1 MASCVIRR
9 GLLSTLNKYSK
20 THTLSV
26 TLFTADPNSRHEV
39 NRCRLQCP
47 TRGVFNVLQQRFMSS
62 RPEGKVLE
70 TVGVFEAP
78 KQHGKYETGQL
89 FLHSVFGY
97 RGIVLFPW
105 HARLYDRDITPQASH
120 SKPEPPGAHGSKEVK
135 GKTHTYYQVLI
146 DTRDCPHI
154 SQRSQTEAVTFLAN
168 HDDSRALYAIP
179 GLDYVSHEDILPYNS
194 TDQVPIQHELFE
206 RFLMF
211 DPSKVPPFVPRDTLR
226 AWQEKNHPW
235 LELSDVHRETT
246 ENIRVTVIP
255 FYMGMREAQNS
266 HVYWWRYCI
275 RLENLG
281 NEVVQ
286 LRERHWR
293 IFSLSGTLET
303 VRGRGVVGR
312 TGASVVQRTA
322 SFPVQQSRLPTSPQW
337 SHVGDIHLP
346 EGQWQHVRR
355 GYPLLL
361 PGQPRA
367 QGQPLLLPLLKQH
380 INPTLVT
387 GTPLAP
393 VHPRH
398 PPYPLR
404 PAPLLRPCGPS
415 HPTCLTRR
423 LHVSPGGRSALRG
436 RMGHTLTCVF
446 HLSPWR
452 ATKMTSL
459 LLLGTTGRANCSGYK
474 WY

>member
-1 MASCVIRR
+1 MAAAAAAAAATSRCWAALGRARASSSCLRWGLRAPAWAALGARPELLLLPPRR
-9 GLLSTLNKYSK
+9 CLS
-20 THTLSV
+20 
-26 TLFTADPNSRHEV
+26 SR
-39 NRCRLQCP
+39 N
-47 TRGVFNVLQQRFMSS
+47 

-70 TVGVFEAP
+70 TVGVFEVP

-89 FLHSVFGY
+89 FLHSIFGY

-105 HARLYDRDITPQASH
+105 QARLYDRDVASPV
-120 SKPEPPGAHGSKEVK
+120 PEKSESAAGHGSKEVK

-146 DTRDCPHI
+146 DARDCPHI

-179 GLDYVSHEDILPYNS
+179 GLDYVSHEDILPYTS

-206 RFLMF
+206 RFLLY
-211 DPSKVPPFVPRDTLR
+211 DQTKAPPFVARDTLC

-275 RLENLG
+275 RLENLN

-312 TGASVVQRTA
+312 E
-322 SFPVQQSRLPTSPQW
+322 PVLSKEQPAFQYS
-337 SHVGDIHLP
+337 SHVSLQASSGHMWGTFRFERPDGSHFD
-346 EGQWQHVRR
+346 VRI
-355 GYPLLL
+355 PPFSLESN
-361 PGQPRA
+361 
-367 QGQPLLLPLLKQH
+367 KDEK
-380 INPTLVT
+380 
-387 GTPLAP
+387 TP
-393 VHPRH
+393 
-398 PPYPLR
+398 
-404 PAPLLRPCGPS
+404 PS
-415 HPTCLTRR
+415 G
-423 LHVSPGGRSALRG
+423 LH
-436 RMGHTLTCVF
+436 
-446 HLSPWR
+446 W
-452 ATKMTSL
+452 
-459 LLLGTTGRANCSGYK
+459 
-474 WY
+474 

>member
-1 MASCVIRR
+1 MAACAIRR
-9 GLLSTLNKYSK
+9 GLLSTASKYNQHK
-20 THTLSV
+20 CTHRILSAIDFSGG
-26 TLFTADPNSRHEV
+26 LDPRRTQPLCSA
-39 NRCRLQCP
+39 CRLSS
-47 TRGVFNVLQQRFMSS
+47 FQQTRFMSS
-62 RPEGKVLE
+62 RNRPEGKILE
-70 TVGVFEAP
+70 PVGVFEAL

-105 HARLYDRDITPQASH
+105 HARLYDRDVSPAAPTD
-120 SKPEPPGAHGSKEVK
+120 SKPDSTAHGSKEVK
-135 GKTHTYYQVLI
+135 GKMHTYYQVLI

-194 TDQVPIQHELFE
+194 TEQVPIQHELFE

-211 DPSKVPPFVPRDTLR
+211 NPSRNPPFTARDTLR

-303 VRGRGVVGR
+303 VRGRGVVGKE
-312 TGASVVQRTA
+312 
-322 SFPVQQSRLPTSPQW
+322 PVLSREQPAFQYS
-337 SHVGDIHLP
+337 SHVSLQAPSGHMWGTFCFERTDGSHFD
-346 EGQWQHVRR
+346 VRIPPFSLESNKYDKAPPT
-355 GYPLLL
+355 GYPL
-361 PGQPRA
+361 
-367 QGQPLLLPLLKQH
+367 
-380 INPTLVT
+380 
-387 GTPLAP
+387 
-393 VHPRH
+393 
-398 PPYPLR
+398 
-404 PAPLLRPCGPS
+404 
-415 HPTCLTRR
+415 
-423 LHVSPGGRSALRG
+423 
-436 RMGHTLTCVF
+436 
-446 HLSPWR
+446 
-452 ATKMTSL
+452 
-459 LLLGTTGRANCSGYK
+459 
-474 WY
+474 

>member
-1 MASCVIRR
+1 MAAPVLSRCLSALAVNPALRLR
-9 GLLSTLNKYSK
+9 ALTACSACGVGQRQQQHARLLS
-20 THTLSV
+20 
-26 TLFTADPNSRHEV
+26 SR
-39 NRCRLQCP
+39 N
-47 TRGVFNVLQQRFMSS
+47 

-70 TVGVFEAP
+70 PVGVFEAL
-78 KQHGKYETGQL
+78 KQQGKYETGQL

-105 HARLYDRDITPQASH
+105 HARLYDRDVASCSSD
-120 SKPEPPGAHGSKEVK
+120 SKTENSGTQGSKEVK

-179 GLDYVSHEDILPYNS
+179 GLDYVSHEDILPYS
-194 TDQVPIQHELFE
+194 SSDRSPIQHELFE
-206 RFLMF
+206 RFLSY
-211 DPSKVPPFVPRDTLR
+211 DPSKALPFVARDTLR

-281 NEVVQ
+281 TEVVQ

-312 TGASVVQRTA
+312 E
-322 SFPVQQSRLPTSPQW
+322 PVLSKEQPAFQYS
-337 SHVGDIHLP
+337 SHVSLQAPSGHMWGSYCFERANQSPFD
-346 EGQWQHVRR
+346 VRIPPFSLESKAEDSPN
-355 GYPLLL
+355 GFL
-361 PGQPRA
+361 PGPF
-367 QGQPLLLPLLKQH
+367 
-380 INPTLVT
+380 T
-387 GTPLAP
+387 
-393 VHPRH
+393 
-398 PPYPLR
+398 
-404 PAPLLRPCGPS
+404 
-415 HPTCLTRR
+415 
-423 LHVSPGGRSALRG
+423 
-436 RMGHTLTCVF
+436 TLT
-446 HLSPWR
+446 
-452 ATKMTSL
+452 
-459 LLLGTTGRANCSGYK
+459 
-474 WY
+474 

>member
-1 MASCVIRR
+1 MAACVARRCLSFLGRYRR
-9 GLLSTLNKYSK
+9 GVVQSSFGFDLRPAERVLPR
-20 THTLSV
+20 SV
-26 TLFTADPNSRHEV
+26 CV
-39 NRCRLQCP
+39 CC
-47 TRGVFNVLQQRFMSS
+47 LQQNRTLTSRN

-70 TVGVFEAP
+70 PVGVFEVP
-78 KQHGKYETGQL
+78 KQQGKYETGQL

-105 HARLYDRDITPQASH
+105 QARLYDRDVASPV
-120 SKPEPPGAHGSKEVK
+120 SEKVDTSVAHGSKEVK

-146 DTRDCPHI
+146 DARDCPHI

-194 TDQVPIQHELFE
+194 ADQLPIQHELFE
-206 RFLMF
+206 RFLSY
-211 DPSKVPPFVPRDTLR
+211 DQTKVPPFLARETLC

-275 RLENLG
+275 RLENLAT
-281 NEVVQ
+281 EVVQ

-312 TGASVVQRTA
+312 E
-322 SFPVQQSRLPTSPQW
+322 PVLSKEQPAFQYS
-337 SHVGDIHLP
+337 SHVSLQASSGHMWGTFRFERPDGSHFD
-346 EGQWQHVRR
+346 VRI
-355 GYPLLL
+355 PPFSLESN
-361 PGQPRA
+361 
-367 QGQPLLLPLLKQH
+367 KDEK
-380 INPTLVT
+380 
-387 GTPLAP
+387 TP
-393 VHPRH
+393 
-398 PPYPLR
+398 
-404 PAPLLRPCGPS
+404 PS
-415 HPTCLTRR
+415 G
-423 LHVSPGGRSALRG
+423 LH
-436 RMGHTLTCVF
+436 
-446 HLSPWR
+446 W
-452 ATKMTSL
+452 
-459 LLLGTTGRANCSGYK
+459 
-474 WY
+474 

>member
-1 MASCVIRR
+1 MAACAIRR
-9 GLLSTLNKYSK
+9 GLLSTASKYNQHK
-20 THTLSV
+20 CTHRILSA
-26 TLFTADPNSRHEV
+26 LDFSSGLDPKKPQPLCSA
-39 NRCRLQCP
+39 CGLSS
-47 TRGVFNVLQQRFMSS
+47 FQQKRFMSS
-62 RPEGKVLE
+62 RPEGKILE
-70 TVGVFEAP
+70 PVGIFEAL

-105 HARLYDRDITPQASH
+105 HARLYDRDVSPAVAD
-120 SKPEPPGAHGSKEVK
+120 SKPDSVGHGSKEVK
-135 GKTHTYYQVLI
+135 GKMHTYYQVLI

-194 TDQVPIQHELFE
+194 TEQVPIQHELFE

-211 DPSKVPPFVPRDTLR
+211 NPSRNPPFTARDTLR

-303 VRGRGVVGR
+303 VRGRGVVGKE
-312 TGASVVQRTA
+312 
-322 SFPVQQSRLPTSPQW
+322 PVLSREQPAFQYS
-337 SHVGDIHLP
+337 SHVSLQAPSGHMWGTFCFERTDGSHFD
-346 EGQWQHVRR
+346 VRIPPFSLESNKYDKAPPA
-355 GYPLLL
+355 GYPL
-361 PGQPRA
+361 
-367 QGQPLLLPLLKQH
+367 
-380 INPTLVT
+380 
-387 GTPLAP
+387 
-393 VHPRH
+393 
-398 PPYPLR
+398 
-404 PAPLLRPCGPS
+404 
-415 HPTCLTRR
+415 
-423 LHVSPGGRSALRG
+423 
-436 RMGHTLTCVF
+436 
-446 HLSPWR
+446 
-452 ATKMTSL
+452 
-459 LLLGTTGRANCSGYK
+459 
-474 WY
+474 

>member
-1 MASCVIRR
+1 MAASALRR
-9 GLLSTLNKYSK
+9 GLLSTVSKYNKK
-20 THTLSV
+20 HTHRILCV
-26 TLFTADPNSRHEV
+26 ADTSGGFEAFRPRIQ
-39 NRCRLQCP
+39 CRACGLP
-47 TRGVFNVLQQRFMSS
+47 SGVQPRRFMSS
-62 RPEGKVLE
+62 RPEGKILE
-70 TVGVFEAP
+70 TVGVFEAV

-105 HARLYDRDITPQASH
+105 HARLYDRDITPPMSD

-154 SQRSQTEAVTFLAN
+154 RSQTEAVTFLAN

-194 TDQVPIQHELFE
+194 TEQVPIQHELFE
-206 RFLMF
+206 RFLI
-211 DPSKVPPFVPRDTLR
+211 
-226 AWQEKNHPW
+226 
-235 LELSDVHRETT
+235 ETT

-275 RLENLG
+275 RLENMG

-312 TGASVVQRTA
+312 E
-322 SFPVQQSRLPTSPQW
+322 PVLSKEQPAFQYS
-337 SHVGDIHLP
+337 SHVSLQAPSGHMWGTFRIERTDGSHFD
-346 EGQWQHVRR
+346 VRIPPFSLESNKDDKAPPA
-355 GYPLLL
+355 GY
-361 PGQPRA
+361 
-367 QGQPLLLPLLKQH
+367 
-380 INPTLVT
+380 T
-387 GTPLAP
+387 
-393 VHPRH
+393 
-398 PPYPLR
+398 
-404 PAPLLRPCGPS
+404 
-415 HPTCLTRR
+415 
-423 LHVSPGGRSALRG
+423 
-436 RMGHTLTCVF
+436 F
-446 HLSPWR
+446 
-452 ATKMTSL
+452 
-459 LLLGTTGRANCSGYK
+459 
-474 WY
+474 

>member
-1 MASCVIRR
+1 MAACAIRR
-9 GLLSTLNKYSK
+9 GLLSAIRSYHKSSPRILGWESGPYERRWLV
-20 THTLSV
+20 LSPC
-26 TLFTADPNSRHEV
+26 TTCGLSA
-39 NRCRLQCP
+39 QQQQP
-47 TRGVFNVLQQRFMSS
+47 TRCLSS
-62 RPEGKVLE
+62 RNRPEGKVLE

-78 KQHGKYETGQL
+78 KQQGKYETGQL

-105 HARLYDRDITPQASH
+105 QARLYDRDVTPPPSE
-120 SKPEPPGAHGSKEVK
+120 SKPDSTGAHGSKEVT

-194 TDQVPIQHELFE
+194 TDQIPIQHELFE
-206 RFLMF
+206 RFLMY
-211 DPSKVPPFVPRDTLR
+211 DHSKAPPFVARDTLR

-246 ENIRVTVIP
+246 ESIRVTVIP

-266 HVYWWRYCI
+266 PVYWWRYCI

-312 TGASVVQRTA
+312 E
-322 SFPVQQSRLPTSPQW
+322 PVLSKEQPAFQYS
-337 SHVGDIHLP
+337 SHVSLQAPSGHMWGSYRFERANSTFFD
-346 EGQWQHVRR
+346 VRIPPFSLESKKDDSPN
-355 GYPLLL
+355 GFL
-361 PGQPRA
+361 PGPFA
-367 QGQPLLLPLLKQH
+367 S
-380 INPTLVT
+380 LV
-387 GTPLAP
+387 
-393 VHPRH
+393 
-398 PPYPLR
+398 
-404 PAPLLRPCGPS
+404 
-415 HPTCLTRR
+415 
-423 LHVSPGGRSALRG
+423 
-436 RMGHTLTCVF
+436 
-446 HLSPWR
+446 
-452 ATKMTSL
+452 
-459 LLLGTTGRANCSGYK
+459 
-474 WY
+474 

>member
-1 MASCVIRR
+1 MRVRERVRSVKMAACALRR
-9 GLLSTLNKYSK
+9 GLLSTVSKYNKK
-20 THTLSV
+20 HAHRILSAV
-26 TLFTADPNSRHEV
+26 DSSSGFEV
-39 NRCRLQCP
+39 YRPRVQCRACGLSG
-47 TRGVFNVLQQRFMSS
+47 GVQQRRFMSS
-62 RPEGKVLE
+62 RPEGKILE
-70 TVGVFEAP
+70 TVGVFEAV

-105 HARLYDRDITPQASH
+105 HARLYDRDITPPMSD
-120 SKPEPPGAHGSKEVK
+120 SKPDPPGAHGSKEVK

-194 TDQVPIQHELFE
+194 AEQAPIQHELFE
-206 RFLMF
+206 RFLMYN
-211 DPSKVPPFVPRDTLR
+211 PAKAPPFTARDTLK

-275 RLENLG
+275 RLENMG

-293 IFSLSGTLET
+293 ISACQELWRRSEAVESSAGSRCCLKNSLPFSTAATCLYKPPVGTCGGHFVSRE
-303 VRGRGVVGR
+303 
-312 TGASVVQRTA
+312 RTA
-322 SFPVQQSRLPTSPQW
+322 PTSMFAFP
-337 SHVGDIHLP
+337 
-346 EGQWQHVRR
+346 
-355 GYPLLL
+355 
-361 PGQPRA
+361 
-367 QGQPLLLPLLKQH
+367 
-380 INPTLVT
+380 
-387 GTPLAP
+387 
-393 VHPRH
+393 
-398 PPYPLR
+398 
-404 PAPLLRPCGPS
+404 
-415 HPTCLTRR
+415 
-423 LHVSPGGRSALRG
+423 
-436 RMGHTLTCVF
+436 
-446 HLSPWR
+446 LSPWR
-452 ATKMTSL
+452 ATKTTKRPL
-459 LLLGTTGRANCSGYK
+459 LATHSNHK
-474 WY
+474 

>member
-1 MASCVIRR
+1 MAACALRR
-9 GLLSTLNKYSK
+9 GLLSAVSKYNKRH
-20 THTLSV
+20 THRVLSIV
-26 TLFTADPNSRHEV
+26 DSHSVFEATRPL
-39 NRCRLQCP
+39 LQCQACGLSGGAQL
-47 TRGVFNVLQQRFMSS
+47 RRFMSS
-62 RPEGKVLE
+62 RNRPEGKILE
-70 TVGVFEAP
+70 TVGVFEAV

-105 HARLYDRDITPQASH
+105 HARLYDRDITPPMSD
-120 SKPEPPGAHGSKEVK
+120 SKREPPGTHGSKEVK

-194 TDQVPIQHELFE
+194 AEQLPIQHELFE
-206 RFLMF
+206 RFLLYN
-211 DPSKVPPFVPRDTLR
+211 PAKSPPFTARDTLK

-275 RLENLG
+275 RLENMG
-281 NEVVQ
+281 SEVVQ

-312 TGASVVQRTA
+312 E
-322 SFPVQQSRLPTSPQW
+322 PVLSKEQPAFQYS
-337 SHVGDIHLP
+337 SHVSLQAPSGHMWGTFRIERTDGSHFD
-346 EGQWQHVRR
+346 VRIPPFSLESNKDDKAPPA
-355 GYPLLL
+355 GY
-361 PGQPRA
+361 
-367 QGQPLLLPLLKQH
+367 
-380 INPTLVT
+380 T
-387 GTPLAP
+387 
-393 VHPRH
+393 
-398 PPYPLR
+398 
-404 PAPLLRPCGPS
+404 
-415 HPTCLTRR
+415 
-423 LHVSPGGRSALRG
+423 
-436 RMGHTLTCVF
+436 F
-446 HLSPWR
+446 
-452 ATKMTSL
+452 
-459 LLLGTTGRANCSGYK
+459 
-474 WY
+474 

>member
-1 MASCVIRR
+1 MAACAIRR
-9 GLLSTLNKYSK
+9 GLLSTVSK
-20 THTLSV
+20 CNRKRALRILSV
-26 TLFTADPNSRHEV
+26 IEYNTGLEL
-39 NRCRLQCP
+39 NRLRLQCSSC
-47 TRGVFNVLQQRFMSS
+47 GLFNFQQTRFMSS

-70 TVGVFEAP
+70 AVGVFEAP
-78 KQHGKYETGQL
+78 KHHGKYETGQL

-105 HARLYDRDITPQASH
+105 HARLYDRDVTPPTSE
-120 SKPEPPGAHGSKEVK
+120 SKQDPPGSHGSKEVK

-194 TDQVPIQHELFE
+194 TEQIPIQHELFE
-206 RFLMF
+206 RFVMYN
-211 DPSKVPPFVPRDTLR
+211 PAKNPPFSARDTLQ

-275 RLENLG
+275 RLENMG
-281 NEVVQ
+281 DEVVQ

-312 TGASVVQRTA
+312 E
-322 SFPVQQSRLPTSPQW
+322 PVLSKEQPAFQYS
-337 SHVGDIHLP
+337 SHVSLQAPSGHMWGTFRIERTDGSHFD
-346 EGQWQHVRR
+346 VRIPPFSLESNKDDKAPPA
-355 GYPLLL
+355 GY
-361 PGQPRA
+361 
-367 QGQPLLLPLLKQH
+367 
-380 INPTLVT
+380 
-387 GTPLAP
+387 
-393 VHPRH
+393 
-398 PPYPLR
+398 
-404 PAPLLRPCGPS
+404 S
-415 HPTCLTRR
+415 
-423 LHVSPGGRSALRG
+423 
-436 RMGHTLTCVF
+436 F
-446 HLSPWR
+446 
-452 ATKMTSL
+452 
-459 LLLGTTGRANCSGYK
+459 
-474 WY
+474 

>member
-1 MASCVIRR
+1 MAACAIRR
-9 GLLSTLNKYSK
+9 GFLTTVSKYKKKHTHRILSIIEGSSGLQVKRPW
-20 THTLSV
+20 LPC
-26 TLFTADPNSRHEV
+26 LA
-39 NRCRLQCP
+39 CRLPNIQQ
-47 TRGVFNVLQQRFMSS
+47 TRFISS
-62 RPEGKVLE
+62 RNRPEGKVLE
-70 TVGVFEAP
+70 TVGVFEAL

-97 RGIVLFPW
+97 RGVVLFPW
-105 HARLYDRDITPQASH
+105 HARIYDRDVIPPVSDSH
-120 SKPEPPGAHGSKEVK
+120 VPSPSKPEPPGSHGSKEVK

-194 TDQVPIQHELFE
+194 TEQVPIQHELFE

-211 DPSKVPPFVPRDTLR
+211 NPDKTTPAPPFSARDTLK

-255 FYMGMREAQNS
+255 FYMGMRDAQNS

-275 RLENLG
+275 RLENMG
-281 NEVVQ
+281 SEVVQ

-312 TGASVVQRTA
+312 VNRASVVQRAA
-322 SFPVQQSRLPTSPQW
+322 SLPVQQPCFPSSTQW
-337 SHVGDIHLP
+337 THVGDVPH
-346 EGQWQHVRR
+346 
-355 GYPLLL
+355 
-361 PGQPRA
+361 RA
-367 QGQPLLLPLLKQH
+367 DGRLPL
-380 INPTLVT
+380 
-387 GTPLAP
+387 
-393 VHPRH
+393 
-398 PPYPLR
+398 
-404 PAPLLRPCGPS
+404 
-415 HPTCLTRR
+415 
-423 LHVSPGGRSALRG
+423 
-436 RMGHTLTCVF
+436 
-446 HLSPWR
+446 
-452 ATKMTSL
+452 
-459 LLLGTTGRANCSGYK
+459 
-474 WY
+474 

>member
-1 MASCVIRR
+1 MAACVLRQ
-9 GLLSTLNKYSK
+9 GLFCTFSKYSQA
-20 THTLSV
+20 HTLR
-26 TLFTADPNSRHEV
+26 TLTVNFNSGHCA
-39 NRCRLQCP
+39 NRCRLQCLRCGLLNTP
-47 TRGVFNVLQQRFMSS
+47 QQRRSMSS
-62 RPEGKVLE
+62 RNRPEGKVLE

-78 KQHGKYETGQL
+78 KHHGKYETGQL

-105 HARLYDRDITPQASH
+105 HARLYDRDVNPPAAEIKS
-120 SKPEPPGAHGSKEVK
+120 EPTGAQGSKEVK

-168 HDDSRALYAIP
+168 HDESRALYAIP

-211 DPSKVPPFVPRDTLR
+211 NPSKVPPFISRDTLH

-246 ENIRVTVIP
+246 ESIRVTVIP

-312 TGASVVQRTA
+312 E
-322 SFPVQQSRLPTSPQW
+322 PVLSKEQPAFQYS
-337 SHVGDIHLP
+337 SHVSLQAPSGHMWGSYRLERSNGTFFD
-346 EGQWQHVRR
+346 VRI
-355 GYPLLL
+355 PPFSLESKKDDSPNNFL
-361 PGQPRA
+361 PGPFSS
-367 QGQPLLLPLLKQH
+367 
-380 INPTLVT
+380 
-387 GTPLAP
+387 LA
-393 VHPRH
+393 
-398 PPYPLR
+398 
-404 PAPLLRPCGPS
+404 
-415 HPTCLTRR
+415 
-423 LHVSPGGRSALRG
+423 
-436 RMGHTLTCVF
+436 
-446 HLSPWR
+446 
-452 ATKMTSL
+452 
-459 LLLGTTGRANCSGYK
+459 
-474 WY
+474 

>member
-1 MASCVIRR
+1 MAACVARRCLSFLGRYRR
-9 GLLSTLNKYSK
+9 GAVQSSLGFELRPAETVLSR
-20 THTLSV
+20 SV
-26 TLFTADPNSRHEV
+26 CV
-39 NRCRLQCP
+39 CC
-47 TRGVFNVLQQRFMSS
+47 LQQKRTLTSRN

-70 TVGVFEAP
+70 PVGVFEVP
-78 KQHGKYETGQL
+78 KQQGKYETGQL

-105 HARLYDRDITPQASH
+105 QARLYDRDVASPV
-120 SKPEPPGAHGSKEVK
+120 SEKVDTSAAHGSKEVK

-146 DTRDCPHI
+146 DARDCPHI

-179 GLDYVSHEDILPYNS
+179 
-194 TDQVPIQHELFE
+194 
-206 RFLMF
+206 
-211 DPSKVPPFVPRDTLR
+211 VPPFLARETLR

-281 NEVVQ
+281 VEVVQ

-312 TGASVVQRTA
+312 E
-322 SFPVQQSRLPTSPQW
+322 PVLSKEQPAFQYS
-337 SHVGDIHLP
+337 SHVSLQASSGHMWGTFRFERPDGSHFD
-346 EGQWQHVRR
+346 VRI
-355 GYPLLL
+355 PPFSLESN
-361 PGQPRA
+361 
-367 QGQPLLLPLLKQH
+367 KDEK
-380 INPTLVT
+380 
-387 GTPLAP
+387 TP
-393 VHPRH
+393 
-398 PPYPLR
+398 
-404 PAPLLRPCGPS
+404 PS
-415 HPTCLTRR
+415 G
-423 LHVSPGGRSALRG
+423 LH
-436 RMGHTLTCVF
+436 
-446 HLSPWR
+446 W
-452 ATKMTSL
+452 
-459 LLLGTTGRANCSGYK
+459 
-474 WY
+474 

>member
-1 MASCVIRR
+1 MAACAIRR
-9 GLLSTLNKYSK
+9 GLLSTASKYNQHKCTHRILSALDFSSGLDPKK
-20 THTLSV
+20 TQPLCSACGLSS
-26 TLFTADPNSRHEV
+26 F
-39 NRCRLQCP
+39 
-47 TRGVFNVLQQRFMSS
+47 QQKRFMSS
-62 RPEGKVLE
+62 RNRPEGKILE
-70 TVGVFEAP
+70 PVGIFEAL

-105 HARLYDRDITPQASH
+105 HARLYDRDVSPAVAD
-120 SKPEPPGAHGSKEVK
+120 SKPDSVGHGSKEVK
-135 GKTHTYYQVLI
+135 GKMHTYYQVLI

-194 TDQVPIQHELFE
+194 TEQVPIQHELFE

-211 DPSKVPPFVPRDTLR
+211 NPSRNPPFTARDTLR

-303 VRGRGVVGR
+303 VRGRGVVGKE
-312 TGASVVQRTA
+312 
-322 SFPVQQSRLPTSPQW
+322 PVLSREQPAFQYS
-337 SHVGDIHLP
+337 SHVSLQAPSGHMWGTFCFERTDGSHFD
-346 EGQWQHVRR
+346 VRIPPFSLESNKYDKAPPT
-355 GYPLLL
+355 GYPL
-361 PGQPRA
+361 
-367 QGQPLLLPLLKQH
+367 
-380 INPTLVT
+380 
-387 GTPLAP
+387 
-393 VHPRH
+393 
-398 PPYPLR
+398 
-404 PAPLLRPCGPS
+404 
-415 HPTCLTRR
+415 
-423 LHVSPGGRSALRG
+423 
-436 RMGHTLTCVF
+436 
-446 HLSPWR
+446 
-452 ATKMTSL
+452 
-459 LLLGTTGRANCSGYK
+459 
-474 WY
+474 

>member
-1 MASCVIRR
+1 MAACALRR
-9 GLLSTLNKYSK
+9 GFLSGVSQYSRK
-20 THTLSV
+20 HSHRIASV
-26 TLFTADPNSRHEV
+26 TDIKGGFEAYKP
-39 NRCRLQCP
+39 RLQC
-47 TRGVFNVLQQRFMSS
+47 RACGLLGGVQQKRFMSS
-62 RPEGKVLE
+62 RPEGKILE
-70 TVGVFEAP
+70 PVGVFEAV

-105 HARLYDRDITPQASH
+105 HARLYDRDITPPVSD

-194 TDQVPIQHELFE
+194 AEQVPIQHELFE
-206 RFLMF
+206 RFLMYN
-211 DPSKVPPFVPRDTLR
+211 PTKSPPFTARDTLK

-312 TGASVVQRTA
+312 VSTTPRCFCSAVS
-322 SFPVQQSRLPTSPQW
+322 
-337 SHVGDIHLP
+337 IH
-346 EGQWQHVRR
+346 HVRNKWIF
-355 GYPLLL
+355 LLN
-361 PGQPRA
+361 
-367 QGQPLLLPLLKQH
+367 
-380 INPTLVT
+380 ISTE
-387 GTPLAP
+387 
-393 VHPRH
+393 
-398 PPYPLR
+398 PP
-404 PAPLLRPCGPS
+404 
-415 HPTCLTRR
+415 
-423 LHVSPGGRSALRG
+423 
-436 RMGHTLTCVF
+436 
-446 HLSPWR
+446 
-452 ATKMTSL
+452 
-459 LLLGTTGRANCSGYK
+459 
-474 WY
+474 